1 MESISAIIFDCD
13 GVLVDSERIYQ
24 AVEREFLA
32 EIGLV
37 FDLEDYQHR
46 FMGLKSADY
55 IRALEA
61 ESIKHGRGALPE
73 DFASQLRGEC
83 RKRLMRDL
91 EGMDGIET
99 VLENF
104 GGPRAVASSSALH
117 LLHDKLHKTGLHH
130 YFDPHIYSGE
140 NVERGKPHPDL
151 FLHAASELDAAPEAC
166 LVVEDAVNGVRAGK
180 AAGMRVWGF
189 VGGGHASSGL
199 EAQLRGAGADRVFS
213 SHTDIHAA
221 LNSLPID
228 DETL

>member
-55 IRALEA
+55 MSAQKA

-73 DFASQLRGEC
+73 DFASRLRGEC

-130 YFDPHIYSGE
+130 HFDPHIYSGE
-140 NVERGKPHPDL
+140 TMERGV
-151 FLHAASELDAAPEAC
+151 SI
-166 LVVEDAVNGVRAGK
+166 
-180 AAGMRVWGF
+180 
-189 VGGGHASSGL
+189 
-199 EAQLRGAGADRVFS
+199 RGRPQGCS
-213 SHTDIHAA
+213 
-221 LNSLPID
+221 N
-228 DETL
+228 